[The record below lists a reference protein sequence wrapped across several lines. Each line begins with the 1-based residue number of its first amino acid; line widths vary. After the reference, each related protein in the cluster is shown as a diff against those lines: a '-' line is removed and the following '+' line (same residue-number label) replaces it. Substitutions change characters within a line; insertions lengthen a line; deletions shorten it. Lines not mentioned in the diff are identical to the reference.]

1 MMDGTDHAERR
12 VRGLELLLRLGMEL
26 HSERDLHHLL
36 DRIWSDLTLALSAE
50 RSSLFL
56 VDEETRE
63 LYSVIAQKEG
73 EIRFP
78 LDSGIAGHVAATGK
92 SLLIPDAY
100 QDPRFNPEID
110 RKTGFRT
117 RSILSVPLRNQRG
130 EVLGVA
136 QVLNRS
142 DGKDFDEED
151 QLLLEALASTAAVA
165 IETVQLYE
173 EQKRAAEA
181 VISGLLMALEMR
193 APRGSFHSQEVR
205 AYSKALAEDLGFPER
220 DLRRV
225 EWAAALHD
233 IGKIA
238 VSDRIITKK
247 GPLSRHERVEYE
259 SHTLWTREFLEAMH
273 FSGELAGVEQIAPY
287 HHKHFEG
294 GGFPEGGPD
303 GQDIPEGSRIIAVAD
318 ALSVLM
324 TPRWGRMALSMED
337 AMARIRQDAGRVFD
351 PLVVESLHRL
361 GPRLKHIRMDAH
373 HAAVEGVN
381 HG

>member
-1 MMDGTDHAERR
+1 METTDRTERR

-26 HSERDLHHLL
+26 HSERNLHHLL
-36 DRIWSDLTLALSAE
+36 DRIWSDLTLVLDAE

-56 VDEETRE
+56 VNEETKE
-63 LYSVIAQKEG
+63 LYSVIAQNEG

-100 QDPRFNPEID
+100 RDPRFNPQID
-110 RKTGFRT
+110 QKTGFRT
-117 RSILSVPLRNQRG
+117 RSILSVPLRNQRN

-151 QLLLEALASTAAVA
+151 QLLLEAVASTAAVA

-181 VISGLLMALEMR
+181 VISGFLMALEMR
-193 APRGSFHSQEVR
+193 APQGSGHSQEVR
-205 AYSKALAEDLGFPER
+205 AYSKALAEELGFPED

-238 VSDRIITKK
+238 VSDRIMTKNV
-247 GPLSRHERVEYE
+247 PLSRHEQMEYE

-273 FSGELAGVEQIAPY
+273 FSGELAGVEKIAPY
-287 HHKHFEG
+287 HHKRFEG
-294 GGFPEGGPD
+294 GGFPKGPPD
-303 GQDIPEGSRIIAVAD
+303 GRGVPQEARIIAVAD
-318 ALSVLM
+318 ALSVL
-324 TPRWGRMALSMED
+324 TAPRWGRVALSMED
-337 AMARIRQDAGRVFD
+337 AMTRIRQQSGKAFD

-361 GPRLKHIRMDAH
+361 GPRLENIRM
-373 HAAVEGVN
+373 GVHYAGLDGAN
-381 HG
+381 HE

>member
-1 MMDGTDHAERR
+1 MDTTDHAERR

-36 DRIWSDLTLALSAE
+36 DRIWSDLTLVLGAE

-56 VDEETRE
+56 VDEESKE
-63 LYSVIAQKEG
+63 LYSVIAQNEG

-78 LDSGIAGHVAATGK
+78 LDSGIAGHVAVTGK

-100 QDPRFNPEID
+100 GDPRFNPQID
-110 RKTGFRT
+110 QKTGFRT

-136 QVLNRS
+136 QVLNRL
-142 DGKDFDEED
+142 DGKHFDEED

-193 APRGSFHSQEVR
+193 APRGSCHSQEVR
-205 AYSKALAEDLGFPER
+205 AYSKALAEELGFPED

-238 VSDRIITKK
+238 VSDRIMTKNA
-247 GPLSRHERVEYE
+247 PLSRHEQVEYE

-273 FSGELAGVEQIAPY
+273 FSGELAGVAQIAPY
-287 HHKHFEG
+287 HHKRFEG
-294 GGFPEGGPD
+294 GGFPEGSPD
-303 GQDIPEGSRIIAVAD
+303 GQDVPKEARIIAVAD

-324 TPRWGRMALSMED
+324 APRWGRMALSMED
-337 AMARIRQDAGRVFD
+337 AMARIRQDAGRAFD
-351 PLVVESLHRL
+351 PLVVESLQRI
-361 GPRLKHIRMDAH
+361 GPRLENIRMGAH
-373 HAAVEGVN
+373 HAAVEGAN
-381 HG
+381 HE